1 MFGRRSRMRRR
12 PTRSTSIRVPSR
24 GRPTRARRR
33 PVTPARGRSIGAP
46 PPPPSSR
53 GQQAKRTPTRRTPT
67 RSTSTRRTPVRGQPA
82 RRTAPRVG
90 PRQEMPT
97 RSRRTSTSRTRREM
111 PTRSRGSSAR
121 ARSYLRSMFR
131 NRRR

>member
-1 MFGRRSRMRRR
+1 MFGRRSRMGRR
-12 PTRSTSIRVPSR
+12 PTRSTSTRVPLR
-24 GRPTRARRR
+24 GRPTQARRR
-33 PVTPARGRSIGAP
+33 PVTPARGRSIGMP

-53 GQQAKRTPTRRTPT
+53 GQQARRRPT
-67 RSTSTRRTPVRGQPA
+67 RSTSTRVPTLGRTPTRRTPVRGQQA
-82 RRTAPRVG
+82 RRTTPRVG
-90 PRQEMPT
+90 P
-97 RSRRTSTSRTRREM
+97 RREM